1 MFNPERLLMA
11 RKRKGLTA
19 KALSELADIT
29 TVTISRIEKGANAPD
44 EQTVRKIAAALGYP
58 ESFFYQ
64 GDLES
69 LDTDA
74 VSFRSLSKMTAKEKN
89 AALTA
94 GRFGLA
100 LVGWVEERFSLPSAN
115 LIDLS
120 HETNPEVAARLLRQ
134 HWNIGVKPIG
144 NVVHLLEAQGVRFL
158 SLAENTASVDAYS
171 FWKGGKPYVYLNSFK
186 SAERSIFD
194 TAHELG
200 HLVLHCHGHAT
211 SSKEA
216 EREANAFASAFLM
229 PREDVI
235 SHAPRFI
242 TTDTVIK
249 FKKRWRVSAFAMA
262 YRFHALGL
270 ISEWQYKSICI
281 ELSRRGFRT
290 GEPGGIEREQS
301 AVWPKIFARLWAE
314 KVTKHQIAAE
324 LSLPTDE
331 VSSLVDGLTVIHTE
345 ETGAVRAPLQLVK

>member
-11 RKRKGLTA
+11 RKRKGITA
-19 KALSELADIT
+19 KTLSELAGIT
-29 TVTISRIEKGANAPD
+29 TVTISRLEKGANSPD
-44 EQTVRKIAAALGYP
+44 EQTVRKIASALGYP
-58 ESFFYQ
+58 KSFFYQ
-64 GDLES
+64 GDLET
-69 LDTDA
+69 LDTDV
-74 VSFRSLSKMTAKEKN
+74 VSFRSLSRMTAKEKN

-100 LVGWVEERFSLPSAN
+100 LVAWVEERFSLPNAN
-115 LIDLS
+115 LVDLS

-144 NVVHLLEAQGVRFL
+144 NLVHLLEAQGVRFL

-171 FWKGGKPYVYLNSFK
+171 FWKGGKPFVFLNSFK

-194 TAHELG
+194 AAHELG
-200 HLVLHCHGHAT
+200 HLVLHCHGDGT

-235 SHAPRFI
+235 SRAPRFI
-242 TTDTVIK
+242 TTDTVLK

-262 YRFHALGL
+262 YRFHTLEL
-270 ISEWQYKSICI
+270 VSEWQYKSICI
-281 ELSRRGFRT
+281 ELSRRGYRT
-290 GEPGGIEREQS
+290 GEPGGLEREQS
-301 AVWPKIFARLWAE
+301 AVWPKVFARLWSE
-314 KVTKHQIAAE
+314 KVTKDQIAAE
-324 LSLPTDE
+324 LSLPSDE
-331 VSSLVDGLTVIHTE
+331 VSSLVDGLTVSRRDDAGTS
-345 ETGAVRAPLQLVK
+345 RASLQLVK